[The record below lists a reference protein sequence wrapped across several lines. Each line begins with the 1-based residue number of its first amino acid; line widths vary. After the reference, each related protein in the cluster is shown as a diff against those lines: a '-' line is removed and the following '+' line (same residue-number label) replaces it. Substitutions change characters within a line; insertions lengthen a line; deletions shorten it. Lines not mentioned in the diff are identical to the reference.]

1 MDLGGA
7 DAKERDMADTPFDA
21 PCALCGGAWLRHR
34 RDWIRRCA
42 DCGALRADL
51 PVTIGAGSA
60 IDEGLREAGL
70 DSLRRV
76 NNDRLLDTLAGLSG
90 PAPTLLD
97 VGCGP
102 GFLLR
107 DAAEKGFAPSGVEP
121 DADVVAAAR
130 AQGAP
135 VRNGFFPD
143 ALGADERFDIIV
155 FNDVLEHIADIPA
168 ALAASAAHLKA
179 GGLLCV
185 NCPDR
190 RGLIYRVADLA
201 DRFSFSG
208 ALKRLWQVGLPSL
221 HLWYLTPQALERAAA
236 PAGLRRIAAVRM
248 ESVVLKGLWRR
259 IRYVKGQS
267 LALSLA
273 AYAFALSTLPLARLL
288 PADSSATIFRRA

>member
-1 MDLGGA
+1 
-7 DAKERDMADTPFDA
+7 MADTPFEE
-21 PCALCGGAWLRHR
+21 PCALCGGAWRSHR
-34 RDWIRRCA
+34 RDWLRRCA
-42 DCGALRADL
+42 DCGVLRADL
-51 PVTIGAGSA
+51 PVTIGAASV
-60 IDEGLREAGL
+60 IDEAQREAGL

-76 NNDRLLDTLAGLSG
+76 NNDRLLDHLAAATG
-90 PAPTLLD
+90 PSRTLLD

-107 DAAEKGFAPSGVEP
+107 DAGEKGFRPSGVEP
-121 DADVVAAAR
+121 DADVVAAAS

-135 VRNGFFPD
+135 VRHGFFPG

-168 ALAASAAHLKA
+168 ALAASAAHLTE

-201 DRFSFSG
+201 DALGFSG
-208 ALKRLWQVGLPSL
+208 ALKRLWQVGLPSP
-221 HLWYLTPQALERAAA
+221 HLWYLTPAALERAAA
-236 PAGLRRIAAVRM
+236 RAGLHRVSAVRL
-248 ESVVLKGLWRR
+248 ESVVTKGLWRR

-288 PADSSATIFRRA
+288 PADASATIFRRT